1 MTAELKWLFGF
12 MYEYGEHVCILSPI
26 HMNKIRLS
34 NDVL

>member
-1 MTAELKWLFGF
+1 